1 MNDENKP
8 DAPAPAA
15 TDPHWRS
22 FIESDVLRFVDIPQ
36 GDHDVQIKEV
46 KRGKV
51 VGSGGKAAGK
61 PMIYLVGKDK
71 PIAGNAA
78 ICSVIE
84 QLYGKAPRAWANKWI
99 TIFGD
104 PTVKYGGAAV
114 GGVRVRPVAPKGK
127 QP

>member
-1 MNDENKP
+1 VTDTNSNEQ
-8 DAPAPAA
+8 DA
-15 TDPHWRS
+15 HWRTY
-22 FIESDVLRFVDIPQ
+22 IESDVIRFVDLPP

-51 VGSGGKAAGK
+51 TGAGGKQSGK

-84 QLYGKAPRAWANKWI
+84 QLYGKAPARWKGKWI
-99 TIFGD
+99 SIFGD
-104 PTVKYGGAAV
+104 PTVKYGGIAV
-114 GGVRVRPVAPKGK
+114 GGIRVRPAVPKASPK
-127 QP
+127 